1 MTIERL
7 DIEHCFLPKLYL
19 KLSRIKGGTAL
30 QQHVHT
36 YDHASHLVE
45 GSAMVSADG
54 GLTWEAHNAP
64 ATLLIRA
71 GIAHEVRALT
81 DIVWYCAHITDE
93 TDPEKVDEGL
103 IA

>member
-1 MTIERL
+1 MQ
-7 DIEHCFLPKLYL
+7 IEHHFLPRLYL
-19 KLSRIKGGTAL
+19 KLSRIDASTAL

-45 GSAMVSADG
+45 GTAMVSADG
-54 GLTWEAHNAP
+54 GMTWETHTAP

-81 DIVWYCAHITDE
+81 DIVWYCAHVTDE
-93 TDPEKVDEGL
+93 TDPERVDQVL